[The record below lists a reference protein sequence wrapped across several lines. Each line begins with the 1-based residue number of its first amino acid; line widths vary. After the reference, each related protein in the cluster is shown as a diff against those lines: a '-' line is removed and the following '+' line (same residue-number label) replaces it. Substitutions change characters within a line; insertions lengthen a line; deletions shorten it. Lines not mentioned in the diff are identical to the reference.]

1 MIEKSPLCPERVRTI
16 TGSFACIEHR
26 FIRDGF
32 WSSLG
37 QHALLLYVFLVLVA
51 DRNGLSYYSFDKL
64 CALLQLSLD
73 DYLLARN
80 ALIKQDLI
88 AFDGHLFQVLS
99 LPLTPVR
106 QPARPLH
113 SAPHMAHV
121 KPGNTEEIVW
131 TFNKPGEFNFACLI
145 AGHMEAGMIGK
156 VTVAAKKHKTAG

>member
-1 MIEKSPLCPERVRTI
+1 MIEKSPLCPERVRKI
-16 TGSFACIEHR
+16 TGSFAFIEHR

-32 WSSLG
+32 WSSLS
-37 QHALLLYVFLVLVA
+37 QHELLLSVFLVLVA
-51 DRNGLSYYSFDKL
+51 DRNGLSYYSFDKI

-80 ALIKQDLI
+80 ALIKKDLI

-113 SAPHMAHV
+113 SAPHMAQAD
-121 KPGNTEEIVW
+121 PATIRQ
-131 TFNKPGEFNFACLI
+131 LI
-145 AGHMEAGMIGK
+145 RNSLGADHD
-156 VTVAAKKHKTAG
+156 